1 MRTSDVSPWFIWGVY
16 LFGFALILTAAIDLM
31 TTVWPLRPD
40 QLTWRYGFFG
50 LAAGY
55 MQTPTLGLLLIAGA
69 AFVDDRPAVIE
80 AVGAVCLATSAIL
93 VGVMAI
99 FAYDVLQMRALRDP
113 EAQSAVLTSA
123 AFQEVKFGVAIVV
136 FALLGL
142 GARRTAKALARR
154 S

>member
-1 MRTSDVSPWFIWGVY
+1 MGCAFPEAEQ
-16 LFGFALILTAAIDLM
+16 GFNLAKIVGQLAQLPESVAGPTVNRFCGSSM
-31 TTVWPLRPD
+31 TTIHM
-40 QLTWRYGFFG
+40 
-50 LAAGY
+50 AAGY